1 MTDSFNARTTL
12 KVGAQQYE
20 ILNLAALKS
29 FNVGRLPFSLKI
41 LLENLL
47 RFEDGI
53 NVTKSDI
60 EALLKWDP
68 KASPSHEIAFT
79 PARVIMQDFTGVP
92 CIVDLAAMREAI
104 VKLGGDPQKVNPL
117 APAEL
122 VIDHSVQ
129 VDEYGA
135 ANSLQHNNEIEFKRN
150 GERYMFLRWGQTAF
164 SNFKVVPPNTGIV
177 HQVNIERL
185 ARVIFSDDAAGKKS
199 AYPDTL
205 VGTDSHTTMVN
216 ALGVLGWGVGGIEA
230 EAAMLGQ
237 PVTMLIPQVIGFK
250 LTGALPV
257 GTTATDLVLTVT
269 EILRKF
275 GVVDKFVEFFGDG
288 LQGLPLA
295 DRATIAN
302 MSPEFGSTCAIFPID
317 EETIRYLELTG
328 RPAEQIALVETY
340 AKTQG
345 LWRINGAPAADYS
358 DVVELDL
365 SRVEPSLA
373 GPKRPQDRVPLRK
386 AKSVYETSVKKMAE
400 ERTQKNPQ
408 ATGTATAKI
417 GSGSFEVKD
426 GAVLIAAITSC
437 TNTSNPAVLVAAGLL
452 ARNAL
457 KRGLASKPWVKTS
470 LAPGSRVVTDYL
482 TKAGLLKDLE
492 QLGFYTVGY
501 GCTTCIAD
509 GTPVT
514 LADGT
519 ACRIE
524 SLPSVGGL
532 RILAPRAEGKLQ
544 MAMQSERMDQGE
556 RDCVSIVLE
565 DGRVLTLTPDH
576 RVLCEDRR
584 WVRADELVLNED
596 RVLIG
601 PEAPLDHPGEDESGY
616 ELQAGDRIFTM
627 AGDEDR
633 RRTLAFAR
641 LLGHL
646 LSDGSISRE
655 GQARI
660 HVGQRFDREA
670 VLNDIELLT
679 TKRPKATAYDQRKWS
694 IVVPLELTQS
704 VLSLEGVR
712 VGRRIEQPAFLPGFL
727 LKPECPVSVVREF
740 LGGTFGA
747 DGHAPTLHRHGKSA
761 DQASLQPPM
770 YSQSA
775 KPEFADSTKQKMDNI
790 VKLLA
795 RCGVEVSGA
804 VVREYPTRRSVSTY
818 PSPRDGIPRRE
829 IRLELPDGL
838 SFVER
843 IGYRYCIDKTLRA
856 SAAAVYW
863 RMLAN
868 INRQR
873 LWMADRL
880 DSMHRLPVQ
889 RPFSRSRSIAAAE
902 LTEVETPI
910 FPHYSLLEGHDR
922 FSRLPAAT
930 ARAFRPLHRESCE
943 FPSPARL
950 FEQLGVSHWFGALR
964 ARQSLDL
971 TYRYCVDKESLTLP
985 ALSLRVID
993 RRAAGRRRVFD
1004 IAVPEVQA
1012 FLAGNIAVHNCIGNS
1027 GPLKPEI
1034 SEAVKTGDVVA
1045 CSVLSGNRNFEGRVH
1060 PEIKMNFLASP
1071 PLVVAYALAGSLSVD
1086 ITSEPLGAGKDGK
1099 PVYLKDI
1106 WPSAQDVAA
1115 TVAASVD
1122 SAMFKKGY
1130 ANVFL
1135 GDANWA
1141 AIKTPAGKIYSW
1153 DGRSTYV
1160 KNPPYFDGMTMTPA
1174 PQGDIKGARALA
1186 MLGDSVTTDHISPAG
1201 NISKSSPAAK
1211 YLLAQGVQVVDFNSY
1226 GARRG
1231 NHEVMMRG
1239 TFANIRLRN
1248 LLLPGTE
1255 GGVTLHIPSGEHM
1268 PIFDAA
1274 VKYKAAG
1281 TPLVIL
1287 AGKEYG
1293 TGSSRD
1299 WAAKGTMLLGV
1310 KAVIAESFERIH
1322 RSNLIGMGV
1331 LPLQYKPGE
1340 NAQKLGLSGKESYEI
1355 VGLNRGAAKVV
1366 KVIARTDDGKTT
1378 EFEARLR
1385 IDTPKELDYYQHGG
1399 ILQYVLRQ
1407 LAAPKKAA

>member
-1 MTDSFNARTTL
+1 MTDSFKARTTL
-12 KVGAQQYE
+12 NVGEHRYE
-20 ILNLAALKS
+20 ILSLSALKAHK
-29 FNVGRLPFSLKI
+29 VDRLPFSLKI

-47 RFEDGI
+47 RFEDGV
-53 NVTKSDI
+53 NVTRKDI
-60 EALLKWDP
+60 DALLQWDP
-68 KASPSHEIAFT
+68 KGLPDHEIAFT

-104 VKLGGDPQKVNPL
+104 VRLGGDPQRVNPL

-135 ANSLQHNNEIEFKRN
+135 ANSLEHNNEIEFQRN
-150 GERYMFLRWGQTAF
+150 GERYSFLRWGQTAF

-185 ARVIFSDDAAGKKS
+185 ARVVFSDEASGKKV

-250 LTGALPV
+250 LTGSLPA

-269 EILRKF
+269 EMLRKK

-288 LQGLPLA
+288 LHGLPLA

-317 EETIRYLELTG
+317 EETIRYLKLTG
-328 RPAEQIALVETY
+328 RSEEQTALVEAY
-340 AKTQG
+340 AKAQG
-345 LWRINGAPAADYS
+345 LWRVNGAPAADYTS
-358 DVVELDL
+358 VVELDL
-365 SRVEPSLA
+365 STVEPSLA
-373 GPKRPQDRVPLRK
+373 GPKRPQDRVPLRS
-386 AKSVYETSVKKMAE
+386 AKSVYRTSVAKMAE
-400 ERTQKNPQ
+400 ERAQKNPK
-408 ATGTATAKI
+408 ATGTASAAVAGQT
-417 GSGSFEVKD
+417 FEVKD

-437 TNTSNPAVLVAAGLL
+437 TNTSNPAVLIAAGLL
-452 ARNAL
+452 ARNAAA
-457 KRGLASKPWVKTS
+457 RGLSSKPWVKTS

-482 TKAGLLKDLE
+482 NKAGLLKELE
-492 QLGFYTVGY
+492 SLGFYTVGY
-501 GCTTCIAD
+501 GCTTCICE

-519 ACRIE
+519 ARRIE
-524 SLPSVGGL
+524 SLPLMGGQRL
-532 RILAPRAEGKLQ
+532 LAPRTEGKLQ
-544 MAMQSERMDQGE
+544 AAMQSERMDQGE

-565 DGRVLTLTPDH
+565 DGRSLTLTPDH
-576 RVLCEDRR
+576 RVLCADGR
-584 WVRADELVLNED
+584 WVRADELNLSKD

-601 PEAPLDHPGEDESGY
+601 PETPLDQPSEDEAGY
-616 ELQAGDRIFTM
+616 ELQAGLRVFSMDT
-627 AGDEDR
+627 DDQR
-633 RRTLAFAR
+633 RCTLAFAR

-646 LSDGSISRE
+646 LGDGSISRQ
-655 GQARI
+655 GQARVN
-660 HVGQRFDREA
+660 VGQKFDRET

-679 TKRPKATAYDQRKWS
+679 GKRPKASAYDLRKWS
-694 IVVPLELTQS
+694 IVLPLELTQNA
-704 VLSLEGVR
+704 LSLAGIR
-712 VGRRIEQPAFLPGFL
+712 VGRRIDQAAFLPEFL
-727 LKPECPVSVVREF
+727 LRPECPVSVVREF
-740 LGGTFGA
+740 LAGSFGA
-747 DGHAPTLHRHGKSA
+747 DGHAPTLHRYGKA
-761 DQASLQPPM
+761 TDQVTLIPPM
-770 YSQSA
+770 YSQGA
-775 KPEFADSTKQKMDNI
+775 KPEFVDSTKAKMQHMI
-790 VKLLA
+790 KLLS
-795 RCGVEVSGA
+795 RCGVETSGA
-804 VVREYPTRRSVSTY
+804 VVREYSTRRSASTY
-818 PSPRDGIPRRE
+818 PSAQDGIARRE

-838 SFVER
+838 SFIER
-843 IGYRYCIDKTLRA
+843 IGYRYSIDKTLRA

-863 RMLAN
+863 RMLA
-868 INRQR
+868 
-873 LWMADRL
+873 
-880 DSMHRLPVQ
+880 
-889 RPFSRSRSIAAAE
+889 AAE
-902 LTEVETPI
+902 LAELETPI
-910 FPHYSLLEGHDR
+910 FAHCSLLEGHDR
-922 FSRLPAAT
+922 FSRLPAQT
-930 ARAFRPLHRESCE
+930 ARAFRPLPRESCE
-943 FPSPARL
+943 FPSPAQL

-964 ARQSLDL
+964 ARQSLAQ
-971 TYRYCVDKESLTLP
+971 TKRYCLDKESLTLP

-993 RRAAGRRRVFD
+993 RRAVGRRRVFD

-1060 PEIKMNFLASP
+1060 PEVKMNFLASP
-1071 PLVVAYALAGSLSVD
+1071 PLVVAYALAGSLDID
-1086 ITSEPLGAGKDGK
+1086 ITTEPLGIGKDGT
-1099 PVYLKDI
+1099 PVYLKDV
-1106 WPSAQDVAA
+1106 WPSAREVADV
-1115 TVAASVD
+1115 VGASVD
-1122 SAMFKKGY
+1122 SAMFTKGY
-1130 ANVFL
+1130 ANVFR
-1135 GDANWA
+1135 GDANWNS
-1141 AIKTPAGKIYSW
+1141 IKTPAGKIYAW
-1153 DGRSTYV
+1153 DGKSTYV
-1160 KNPPYFDGMTMTPA
+1160 KNPPYFDGMSMTPA
-1174 PQGDIKGARALA
+1174 PVNDIKGARVLA

-1211 YLLAQGVQVVDFNSY
+1211 YLVAQGVQPVDFNSY

-1248 LLLPGTE
+1248 LLVPGTD
-1255 GGVTLHIPSGEHM
+1255 GGVTIYLPGGEQLS
-1268 PIFDAA
+1268 IFDASM
-1274 VKYKAAG
+1274 KYQAAR

-1310 KAVIAESFERIH
+1310 RAVIAESFERIH

-1331 LPLQYKPGE
+1331 LPLQYKDGQ
-1340 NAQKLGLSGKESYEI
+1340 NAQSLGLTGKESFDI
-1355 VGLNRGAAKVV
+1355 AGLNQGAAKSV
-1366 KVIARTDDGKTT
+1366 KVVARADDGKTT
-1378 EFEARLR
+1378 EFEVRVR

-1399 ILQYVLRQ
+1399 ILHYVLRQ
-1407 LAAPKKAA
+1407 LATLPKAA